1 MTRGQLAESGR
12 CFLPVGAPGTHETG
26 DLRAKSV
33 LRPPAK
39 TSPHLGANSGRK
51 AREKKTCPDEGKDYV
66 CLTWL

>member
-1 MTRGQLAESGR
+1 MTRGQLAESG
-12 CFLPVGAPGTHETG
+12 CCSLPVVAPGTHETG

-39 TSPHLGANSGRK
+39 TSPRLGANSGRK
-51 AREKKTCPDEGKDYV
+51 AREKKTCPEEGKDYV